1 MNKRLLAVL
10 IAVCLVIV
18 GVAVFFIIRN
28 SPTKASDDTT
38 AETEETTREPDVTE
52 PAADNS
58 EPQYINPLT
67 GLGTE
72 TDVSKLRPVS
82 IMVNNIYQSLPQ
94 EGVSR
99 ADILY
104 ECLAE
109 GGITRL
115 MLISNDYEKLGQIGS
130 VRSARDYY
138 IDYAESYNCIFI
150 HAGGSDYAYD
160 TFAKRG
166 TDHIDGVRGSAALYN
181 TTETFV
187 RDPERLKKYSSEHT
201 LMVKS
206 GAGIKAGIE
215 YMKIPTEKAAGYE
228 KPMNFAKWGTDVS
241 LSDKANHAKV
251 VMSSYQTVDYVYSPA
266 NKGYL
271 RYQYN
276 GERHID
282 STTGE
287 QLCFRNVIVMFTE
300 TGAIP
305 NDAKARIWVGTTGE
319 GSGWYLTDGGYKK
332 IIWKKENHD
341 SPITYFYE
349 DGTEVELNRGK
360 TMINVVPSYN
370 SGDIVFDNSFTDTA
384 D

>member
-28 SPTKASDDTT
+28 SPKKASEDTT

-94 EGVSR
+94 EGVSQ

-138 IDYAESYNCIFI
+138 IDYAESYN
-150 HAGGSDYAYD
+150 
-160 TFAKRG
+160 
-166 TDHIDGVRGSAALYN
+166 
-181 TTETFV
+181 
-187 RDPERLKKYSSEHT
+187 
-201 LMVKS
+201 
-206 GAGIKAGIE
+206 
-215 YMKIPTEKAAGYE
+215 
-228 KPMNFAKWGTDVS
+228 
-241 LSDKANHAKV
+241 
-251 VMSSYQTVDYVYSPA
+251 
-266 NKGYL
+266 
-271 RYQYN
+271 
-276 GERHID
+276 
-282 STTGE
+282 
-287 QLCFRNVIVMFTE
+287 
-300 TGAIP
+300 
-305 NDAKARIWVGTTGE
+305 
-319 GSGWYLTDGGYKK
+319 
-332 IIWKKENHD
+332 
-341 SPITYFYE
+341 
-349 DGTEVELNRGK
+349 
-360 TMINVVPSYN
+360 
-370 SGDIVFDNSFTDTA
+370 
-384 D
+384 